1 MTKLFWLTLSLVTF
15 SFVRGDESNECC
27 SRQFNLKDPSY
38 PSVRRANTTFTYA
51 SKAANGNVTVQ
62 DPYNWLEQNV
72 STTAEIQAFLKQQ
85 TQLTQTYIDNCGELQ
100 YHKNTIESKFDYIS
114 YAALVE
120 SGPRED
126 PTYIYNII
134 GQNDQKPIWYIANQ
148 SEMDDGV
155 KNKFRQPP
163 GLKYFNESMLP
174 GNGAQGVQ
182 QMVVRK
188 DKQIVAYTVSQTGSD
203 LTNLYFRNVSSP
215 YVQPPA
221 KPSDNINGGYGRS
234 PEYYTDSGSYTFAF
248 SPDNQGA
255 FFDQIDKGN
264 NTDSPAS
271 YVRIRYHK
279 FGTDPK
285 EDITVVDVDQQNP
298 DTVWTVNI
306 SQDEKWLIVIGFIG
320 INGRMRMYMAPL
332 DQPIS
337 NKMKWISIVPDYKFQ
352 TVYTTNLNNTFYIL
366 TDRDSVSGVKVSKFT
381 VDPSKARTVDNLHQ
395 LTDEAVMTDVIPQRE
410 NATLVSAMQF
420 DDTILVIGYVEKG
433 RSILYAY
440 DVAIGKE
447 IQQVL
452 PDFMGE
458 IQDSRSNILHP
469 RQAFLTVSTFTSG
482 TEIYQITKAKDGS
495 SIEANLWVDSKPAS
509 LDASS
514 FKTEQRFVN
523 STDGAQVSFF
533 MLHKTDFPFDGSRPA
548 WIYFY
553 GSYGTAILPRYDP
566 FLLSWVELFGG
577 VLVFVQARGGGEFGD
592 SWHVAGT
599 RSQKQYTFDDI
610 IAVAEYLVSNKI
622 AKSGK
627 LIGDGRSAG
636 GLAAMAVANQAPEN
650 LFGAMIPERGPYD
663 MLRYTQF
670 RAGAFQIPEWG
681 NPADPAA
688 FDWLRAYSPLQ
699 NVNSSR
705 MYPMTILS
713 VAAGDDRVPPL
724 HSFKMISELQYSRPK

>member
-1 MTKLFWLTLSLVTF
+1 MIRLLLLTLNLVTSF
-15 SFVRGDESNECC
+15 FVRGDESKGCC
-27 SRQFNLKDPSY
+27 SRNFNLNAPSY
-38 PSVRRANTTFTYA
+38 PSVRRSNTTFTYA
-51 SKAANGNVTVQ
+51 SKTANGNVTVP

-72 STTAEIQAFLKQQ
+72 NATAEIQEFLKQQ
-85 TQLTQTYIDNCGELQ
+85 TQLTQSYIDNCGELR
-100 YHKNTIESKFDYIS
+100 YHKKTIASKFDYIS

-126 PTYIYNII
+126 PLYIYNII

-148 SEMDDGV
+148 SEIDDGV

-163 GLKYFNESMLP
+163 GFKFFNESLLP

-188 DKQIVAYTVSQTGSD
+188 DKQIVAYSVSQTGSD
-203 LTNLYFRNVSSP
+203 LTNLYFRNVSSLF
-215 YVQPPA
+215 VQPPA
-221 KPSDNINGGYGRS
+221 KPSDNIDGGYGRS
-234 PEYYTDSGSYTFAF
+234 PEYYLDSGSYTIAF
-248 SPDNQGA
+248 SPDNQGV
-255 FFDQIDKGN
+255 FFDQTDKGN

-271 YVRIRYHK
+271 YIRIQYHK

-285 EDITVVDVDQQNP
+285 EDITVVDIDPLNP

-306 SQDEKWLIVIGFIG
+306 SQDEKWLIVMGFIG
-320 INGRMRMYMAPL
+320 INGKMRMYMAPL

-337 NKMKWISIVPDYKFQ
+337 NKMKWISIEPDYKFQ
-352 TVYTTNLNNTFYIL
+352 TVYSTNVNNTFYIL
-366 TDRDSVSGVKVSKFT
+366 TDRDGASGIKVSKFT
-381 VDPSKARTVDNLHQ
+381 VDPSTARTVENLHQ
-395 LTDEAVMTDVIPQRE
+395 LTDEAVMTDVIPARA
-410 NATLVSAMQF
+410 NATMVNAMQF
-420 DDTILVIGYVEKG
+420 DDTILVAGYVERG
-433 RSILYAY
+433 RSIFYAY
-440 DVAIGKE
+440 DLATGKE
-447 IQQVL
+447 IQQLL
-452 PDFMGE
+452 PEFMGE
-458 IQDSRSNILHP
+458 IEDSRSNILHP
-469 RQAFLTVSTFTSG
+469 HQGFLTVSTFTSG
-482 TEIYQITKAKDGS
+482 IQIYQNTKAKDGLQ
-495 SIEANLWVDSKPAS
+495 IEANLWADSKPAG
-509 LDASS
+509 LDVSS

-548 WIYFY
+548 WVYFY
-553 GSYGTAILPRYDP
+553 GSYGAATLPRYDP

-577 VLVFVQARGGGEFGD
+577 VLVYVQARGGGEFGD
-592 SWHVAGT
+592 SWHVAGSN
-599 RSQKQYTFDDI
+599 SQKQHTFDDI
-610 IAVAEYLVSNKI
+610 IAVAEYLVCNKI
-622 AKSGK
+622 AKRGK

-636 GLAAMAVANQAPEN
+636 GLAAAVVANQAPEN

-663 MLRYTQF
+663 MLRFTQF

-688 FDWLRAYSPLQ
+688 FDWLRAYSPLH

-705 MYPMTILS
+705 TYPMTILS